1 MTKKEH
7 ETILKYA
14 IAEAFARG
22 YENGYKEGYLDS
34 EDDNAPDIPQMY
46 TEYVVT
52 SDNES
57 IPRGYRYGQEWV
69 GNQLFMEGG
78 FDSEEEAYLYWYKE
92 MTEDDP
98 EH

>member
-14 IAEAFARG
+14 IAQAFAQG
-22 YENGYKEGYLDS
+22 YEKGYMKGYQDRC
-34 EDDNAPDIPQMY
+34 DACVPDKPQMF
-46 TEYVVT
+46 TEYVLT

-78 FDSEEEAYLYWYKE
+78 FDSEEEAYLYWHKE
-92 MTEDDP
+92 MMKDDQS
-98 EH
+98 